1 MRRLSLR
8 GQIASQ
14 ATLALVASFVIIPIW
29 ALAYLAFDGG
39 VTGWPTEFR
48 SCPEQF
54 TLGVFEQVWQRA
66 VEGFG
71 YLDVLR
77 NSLFV
82 SGGAA
87 LLAVE
92 CGASMAYAF
101 ARLRFPGKRVGL
113 FALLLGALLPPVA
126 LMTPLY
132 ILLTALHLRT
142 TLLGLTLVYTSFSLP
157 FCIWN
162 MRAAF
167 QAVPKDLEE
176 SAFMD
181 GAGYFTAF
189 WRVTLPLALPSIA
202 IAGLIAFLI
211 GYSEFAMG
219 WLFVSKN
226 PDVTLAMAIS
236 GMLSDGFAS
245 WSNTAA
251 LAMLMSVPVALIC
264 LVLQRYLLSGL
275 LIGMADPEG

>member
-14 ATLALVASFVIIPIW
+14 LLLALVALFVIVPIW

-39 VTGWPTEFR
+39 VRGWPTEFR
-48 SCPEQF
+48 LWPQQF
-54 TLGVFEQVWQRA
+54 TLAVFGQVWQRA
-66 VEGFG
+66 VQGFG
-71 YLDVLR
+71 FPDVLR
-77 NSLFV
+77 NSLVV

-87 LLAVE
+87 TLAVGF
-92 CGASMAYAF
+92 GASMAYAF
-101 ARLRFPGKRVGL
+101 ARLRFPGQRPGL
-113 FALLLGALLPPVA
+113 FALILGALLPPVA

-132 ILLTALHLRT
+132 ILLTALHLRA
-142 TLLGLTLVYTSFSLP
+142 TLLGLSLVYTSFALP

-167 QAVPKDLEE
+167 QAVPKELEE
-176 SAFMD
+176 SAFLD
-181 GAGYFTAF
+181 GAGHVTAF

-219 WLFVSKN
+219 WLFVSRN
-226 PDVTLAMAIS
+226 ADVTLAMAIS
-236 GMLSDGFAS
+236 GMVSDRFAS
-245 WSNTAA
+245 WSNMAA
-251 LAMLMSVPVALIC
+251 LAMLMSIPVVLIC

-275 LIGMADPEG
+275 IIGMVDS